1 MEEKQN
7 TNVMAADLDNVL
19 QRNFLL
25 LNGLRNQGNKTNT
38 TEKTKTHQQARKK
51 FVVKFNL
58 KNISIYLVR
67 YMSFC

>member
-19 QRNFLL
+19 QRNFFL

-38 TEKTKTHQQARKK
+38 KK
-51 FVVKFNL
+51 KHTSKQGKSL
-58 KNISIYLVR
+58 WSKLI
-67 YMSFC
+67 